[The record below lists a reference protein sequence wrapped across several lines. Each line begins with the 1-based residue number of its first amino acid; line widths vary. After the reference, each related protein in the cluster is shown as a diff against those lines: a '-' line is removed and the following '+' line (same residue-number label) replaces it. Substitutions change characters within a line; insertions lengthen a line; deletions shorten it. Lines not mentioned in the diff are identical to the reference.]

1 MAINKEME
9 VLIDQLRANDQSTWI
24 DLLYESLSCYRDDC
38 ISGEEFNEEWD
49 AICTVMAWIKEELFD
64 DNNPFHN
71 VLDSRQKEVEK

>member
-9 VLIDQLRANDQSTWI
+9 ILIDQLRANDQSTWI
-24 DLLYESLSCYRDDC
+24 DLLYEALACYRDDS
-38 ISGEEFNEEWD
+38 ISGEEFDEEWD

-71 VLDSRQKEVEK
+71 VPDSRKEVS